1 MNERILVVDDEMD
14 LRVLLKEALKQEGYT
29 EVVTAANLSEAWD
42 QFILIEPDLIILD
55 IMLPDGNGLDFCAKI
70 RGHSTVPILFLSA
83 KSDEVDKL
91 LALSL
96 GGDDYVTKPFSP
108 KEVVYR
114 VKSQLR
120 RAGTYAKQDTARS
133 GESRILKAGPFT
145 MNEDETEMYLH
156 DQPLDLTA
164 KEAGLLACFIRR
176 QGQIISQETL
186 YETVW
191 NESYFGA
198 ANTLMVHIRRLREK
212 VEENPSSP
220 VLIKTVKGL
229 GYRLNVKK

>member
-1 MNERILVVDDEMD
+1 MNV
-14 LRVLLKEALKQEGYT
+14 A
-29 EVVTAANLSEAWD
+29 TAGNVSDAWD
-42 QFILIEPDLIILD
+42 EFIHMKPDLIILD
-55 IMLPDGNGLDFCAKI
+55 IMLPDGSGLDFCGRI
-70 RGHSTVPILFLSA
+70 RGRSTVPILFLSA

-120 RAGTYAKQDTARS
+120 RVGTYSKQDAARLDDPRVLS
-133 GESRILKAGPFT
+133 AGPFR

-156 DQPLDLTA
+156 DQLLDLTA

-176 QGQIISQETL
+176 QGQIVSQETL

-191 NESYFGA
+191 REPYFGA

-212 VEENPSSP
+212 VEEDPSSP
-220 VLIKTVKGL
+220 VLIRTVKGL
-229 GYRLNVKK
+229 GYRLNVKR